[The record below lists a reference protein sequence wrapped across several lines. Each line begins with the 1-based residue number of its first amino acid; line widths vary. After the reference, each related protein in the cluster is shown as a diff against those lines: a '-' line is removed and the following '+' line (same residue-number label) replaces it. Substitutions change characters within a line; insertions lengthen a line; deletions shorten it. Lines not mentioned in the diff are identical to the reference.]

1 VQREA
6 EGMMARMTGGG
17 ALVEMLRRHGVDTLF
32 ALPGVQNDALFVA
45 LYDAGEAMRVIHPR
59 HEQAAAYMAFGYAR
73 ASGKPGAY
81 AVVPGPGVLNTTAAL
96 ATAYAT
102 NAPVLCVSG
111 QIPSNLIGR
120 GFGLLHEVPDQL
132 AILRGLTK
140 WAARI
145 DHPSETGKRVNEA
158 FRQLADGRPRPVA
171 LEMPLD
177 IMALETEVALPDP
190 EPPVPAPP
198 PDQELIAQAAK
209 LLAAAKHPLI
219 YVGSGAADA
228 AAELLAIAERLQA
241 PVTTYTGGKG
251 ILSDRHPLAQNLLA
265 GHELWRTADVVLAVG
280 TRFNQPQTRWGLDA
294 EIKVIRI
301 DIDPIE
307 ITRVARPTLGIVADA
322 KQALSALDKAL
333 GSHERASR
341 RRELDELKTKTQ
353 ARLEETLSPQCEY
366 LAAIR
371 AELPD
376 DGIYVE
382 DLTQVGYVGRLAF
395 PVYRPRTYI
404 HSGYQGTLGHCYATA
419 LGAKVACPDKP
430 VVSISGDGGFMY
442 NVQELATAALH
453 GIDVV
458 AIVFADGAYGNV
470 RRMQKNDYGNKL
482 IAVDLLNPNFPKMAD
497 SYGIAGVR
505 ATSPDELRR
514 ELGAALKRRGPS
526 LIEVPVGEMPDP
538 WPTLIMPRVRGR

>member
-1 VQREA
+1 
-6 EGMMARMTGGG
+6 MTRMTGGR
-17 ALVEMLRRHGVDTLF
+17 ALVEMLCRHGVDPLF
-32 ALPGVQNDALFVA
+32 PLPGVQNDALFVA
-45 LYDAGEAMRVIHPR
+45 LYDAGDNIRVIHPR

-73 ASGKPGAY
+73 ASGKVGAY
-81 AVVPGPGVLNTTAAL
+81 AVVPGPGLLNTTAAL

-102 NAPVLCVSG
+102 NAPVLCISG

-177 IMALETEVALPDP
+177 IMALEAEVGLPAI
-190 EPPVPAPP
+190 EPAPP
-198 PDQELIAQAAK
+198 APMPDAELIGQAAA
-209 LLAAAKHPLI
+209 LLAAAKQPLI
-219 YVGSGAADA
+219 YVGSGAAEA
-228 AAELLAIAERLQA
+228 GAEVLALAERLQA

-251 ILSDRHPLAQNLLA
+251 IVSDRHYLAQNLLA
-265 GHELWRTADVVLAVG
+265 GHQLWRSADVVLAVG

-301 DIDPIE
+301 DIDPVE
-307 ITRVARPTLGIVADA
+307 ITRVARPAIGIVADA
-322 KQALSALDKAL
+322 KAALAALASEVDRAL
-333 GSHERASR
+333 TAPERPSR
-341 RRELDELKTKTQ
+341 QRELEELKATTRAQ
-353 ARLEETLSPQCEY
+353 IEEKLGPQCEY
-366 LAAIR
+366 LEAIR

-376 DGIYVE
+376 EGIYVE

-395 PVYRPRTYI
+395 PVYRPRTYL
-404 HSGYQGTLGHCYATA
+404 HSGYQGTLGHSYATA
-419 LGAKVACPDKP
+419 LGAKVARPDLP

-453 GIDVV
+453 GIGVV

-470 RRMQKNDYGNKL
+470 RRMQKLDYGNKL
-482 IAVDLLNPNFPKMAD
+482 IGVDLLNPNFPKMAD
-497 SYGIAGVR
+497 SFGIAGAR

-514 ELGAALKRRGPS
+514 ELAAAFKRRGPS

-538 WPTLIMPRVRGR
+538 WSTLIMPRIRGR

>member
-1 VQREA
+1 
-6 EGMMARMTGGG
+6 MARMTGGG
-17 ALVEMLRRHGVDTLF
+17 ALVEMLCRHGIDTLF

-45 LYDAGEAMRVIHPR
+45 LYDAGERIRVIHPR

-73 ASGKPGAY
+73 ASGRNGAF
-81 AVVPGPGVLNTTAAL
+81 AVVPGPGLLNTTAAL

-102 NAPVLCVSG
+102 NAPVLCISG
-111 QIPSNLIGR
+111 QIPSTLIGR

-140 WAARI
+140 SAERI
-145 DHPSETGKRVNEA
+145 NHPSETGKRVNEA

-177 IMALETEVALPDP
+177 VMALEGEVALPDP
-190 EPPVPAPP
+190 ETPPPAPP
-198 PDQELIAQAAK
+198 PDPELIEKAAS
-209 LLAAAKHPLI
+209 LLAGAKQPMI
-219 YVGSGAADA
+219 YVGSGC
-228 AAELLAIAERLQA
+228 AEAGAEVLQVAERLQA
-241 PVTTYTGGKG
+241 PVVTYTGGKG
-251 ILSDRHPLAQNLLA
+251 ILSDRHYLAQNLLA
-265 GHELWRTADVVLAVG
+265 GHELWAATDVVLAVG
-280 TRFNQPQTRWGLDA
+280 SRFNQPQTRWGLDA
-294 EIKVIRI
+294 DIKVVRI
-301 DIDPIE
+301 DIDPVE
-307 ITRVARPTLGIVADA
+307 ITRVARPTVGIVADA
-322 KQALSALDKAL
+322 KEALAALAAAL
-333 GSHERASR
+333 PDAPRASR
-341 RRELDELKTKTQ
+341 RGEYEALKARTA
-353 ARLEETLSPQCEY
+353 ARLAETLGPQCEY

-395 PVYRPRTYI
+395 PVYAPRTYI
-404 HSGYQGTLGHCYATA
+404 HSGYQGTLGFSYATA
-419 LGAKVACPDKP
+419 LGAKVACPDRP
-430 VVSISGDGGFMY
+430 VVSVSGDGGFMY

-482 IAVDLLNPNFPKMAD
+482 IGVDLLNPNFPKMAE

-505 ATSPDELRR
+505 AQSPEALRR
-514 ELGAALKRRGPS
+514 ELAAALKRRGPS